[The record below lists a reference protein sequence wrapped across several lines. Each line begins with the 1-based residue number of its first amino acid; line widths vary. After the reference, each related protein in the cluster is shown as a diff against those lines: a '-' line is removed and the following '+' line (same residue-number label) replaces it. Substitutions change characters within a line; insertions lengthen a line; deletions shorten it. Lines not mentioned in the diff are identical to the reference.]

1 MSCQIS
7 SLFLC
12 LVMEYSNDSFQKVTE
27 EKRKEHGL
35 GHDMSSPL
43 GEDKGER
50 VGEGGVSECRRLLGM

>member
-35 GHDMSSPL
+35 GHGHVLTSWR
-43 GEDKGER
+43 GQRREG
-50 VGEGGVSECRRLLGM
+50 GEGRCGECRRLLGM